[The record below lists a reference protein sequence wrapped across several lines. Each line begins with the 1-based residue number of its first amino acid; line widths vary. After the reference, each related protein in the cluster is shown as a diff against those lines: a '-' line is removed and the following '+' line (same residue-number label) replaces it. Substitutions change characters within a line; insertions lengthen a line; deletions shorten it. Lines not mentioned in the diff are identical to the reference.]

1 MSLKKISKNQP
12 KDFKFSKE
20 NLELVN
26 KILQKLFNNFFCKIR

>member
-20 NLELVN
+20 NLE
-26 KILQKLFNNFFCKIR
+26 IFEHPAGHRPPDS